1 MRFVKKRCKEL
12 ECLNAK
18 MHRGKVGYR
27 GKSSIQWRERNRTSV
42 VDMNQNSFIDK
53 VYSRFTSHFSLKRAG
68 ATHVAICDS
77 VGSYFR
83 HWCGAFTLAEVLIT
97 LGIIG
102 VVAAMTMPSLIQNY
116 QEKATVTKLK
126 KCYSL
131 VSQAYVSILN
141 DEGGSDTLQAGD
153 DLEMMEKFGKY
164 LKYQKT
170 CGRNKGCFP
179 NVTYKS
185 VTGNGYSKWE
195 DDTTDRSR
203 AILTDGTLIM
213 FNKSVITE
221 NENYIYAQIYVDIN
235 GFKGP
240 NQLGRDFF
248 YFYINPEKVVP
259 GGAKA
264 LEEKNEGQKFTKN
277 CIQQNGYACAA
288 WVIYNENMDY
298 LHCKDLSWDG
308 KHSCKEK
315 SSK

>member
-18 MHRGKVGYR
+18 MRSGKVCYR
-27 GKSSIQWRERNRTSV
+27 GKSSIQWRKGNRTSV
-42 VDMNQNSFIDK
+42 VEMNQNSFIDK
-53 VYSRFTSHFSLKRAG
+53 VYSLLTSHHSLKKA
-68 ATHVAICDS
+68 
-77 VGSYFR
+77 
-83 HWCGAFTLAEVLIT
+83 AFTLAEVLIT

-213 FNKSVITE
+213 FNKSAMWGG
-221 NENYIYAQIYVDIN
+221 NEGNYLYAQIYVDIN

-248 YFYINPEKVVP
+248 YFYINPEKIVP
-259 GGAKA
+259 AGAKA
-264 LEEKNEGQKFTKN
+264 LEEKNEDQKFTKN

>member
-12 ECLNAK
+12 ECLDAK
-18 MHRGKVGYR
+18 MRRSKVCYR
-27 GKSSIQWRERNRTSV
+27 GKSSIQWRKGNRTSV
-42 VDMNQNSFIDK
+42 VEMNQNSFIDK
-53 VYSRFTSHFSLKRAG
+53 VYSLFTSHHSFKKA
-68 ATHVAICDS
+68 
-77 VGSYFR
+77 
-83 HWCGAFTLAEVLIT
+83 AFTLAEVLIT

-195 DDTTDRSR
+195 DDTTERSR

-213 FNKSVITE
+213 FNKSAMCGG
-221 NENYIYAQIYVDIN
+221 NEGNYLYAQIYVDIN

-248 YFYINPEKVVP
+248 YFYISPEKIVP
-259 GGAKA
+259 AGAKA
-264 LEEKNEGQKFTKN
+264 LEEKNEDQKFTKN

>member
-1 MRFVKKRCKEL
+1 MRFVKKRWKEL

-18 MHRGKVGYR
+18 MRRSKVCYR
-27 GKSSIQWRERNRTSV
+27 EKSSIQWRKGNGTSV
-42 VDMNQNSFIDK
+42 VEMNQNSFIDK
-53 VYSRFTSHFSLKRAG
+53 VYSLFTSHHSLIFNDMNFSRFTSHFSLKKA
-68 ATHVAICDS
+68 
-77 VGSYFR
+77 
-83 HWCGAFTLAEVLIT
+83 AFTLAEVLIT

-170 CGRNKGCFP
+170 CGRNKGCFS

-213 FNKSVITE
+213 FNKSAMWGG
-221 NENYIYAQIYVDIN
+221 NEGNYLYAQIYVDIN

-248 YFYINPEKVVP
+248 YFYISPEKIVP
-259 GGAKA
+259 AGAKA
-264 LEEKNEGQKFTKN
+264 LEEKNEDQKFTKN

>member
-18 MHRGKVGYR
+18 MRRGKVCYR
-27 GKSSIQWRERNRTSV
+27 GKSSIQWREGNRTSV
-42 VDMNQNSFIDK
+42 VEINQNSFIDK
-53 VYSRFTSHFSLKRAG
+53 VYSLFTSHFSLKRAG

-126 KCYSL
+126 KFYSL

-185 VTGNGYSKWE
+185 VTGNGYNKWE
-195 DDTTDRSR
+195 DDTTYRSR

-213 FNKSVITE
+213 FNLNALRNNSD
-221 NENYIYAQIYVDIN
+221 NFYAQIYVDIN

-248 YFYINPEKVVP
+248 YFYISPEKIVP
-259 GGAKA
+259 GGAKV
-264 LEEKNEGQKFTKN
+264 LETIFPDQKFDEN

>member
-12 ECLNAK
+12 ECLDAK
-18 MHRGKVGYR
+18 MRSGKVCYR
-27 GKSSIQWRERNRTSV
+27 GKSSIQWRKGNRTSV
-42 VDMNQNSFIDK
+42 VEMNQNSFIDK
-53 VYSRFTSHFSLKRAG
+53 VYSLFTSHHSLIFNDMNFSRFTSHFSLKKA
-68 ATHVAICDS
+68 
-77 VGSYFR
+77 
-83 HWCGAFTLAEVLIT
+83 AFTLAEVLIT

-213 FNKSVITE
+213 FNKSAMWGG
-221 NENYIYAQIYVDIN
+221 NEGNYLYAQIYVDIN

-248 YFYINPEKVVP
+248 YFYINPEKIVP

-264 LEEKNEGQKFTKN
+264 LEEKKEDQKFTKN

>member
-18 MHRGKVGYR
+18 MRRSKVCYR
-27 GKSSIQWRERNRTSV
+27 GKSSIQWRKGNRTSV
-42 VDMNQNSFIDK
+42 VEMNQNSFIDK
-53 VYSRFTSHFSLKRAG
+53 VYLLFTSHHSLIFNDMNFSRFTSHFSLKKA
-68 ATHVAICDS
+68 
-77 VGSYFR
+77 
-83 HWCGAFTLAEVLIT
+83 AFTLAEVLIT

-213 FNKSVITE
+213 FNKSAMWGG
-221 NENYIYAQIYVDIN
+221 NEGNYLYAQIYVDIN

-248 YFYINPEKVVP
+248 YFYINPEKIVP
-259 GGAKA
+259 AGAKA
-264 LEEKNEGQKFTKN
+264 LEEKNEDQKFTKN

>member
-1 MRFVKKRCKEL
+1 MRFVKKRWKEL
-12 ECLNAK
+12 EWLNAK
-18 MHRGKVGYR
+18 MRRSKVCYR
-27 GKSSIQWRERNRTSV
+27 EKSSIQWRKGNRTSV
-42 VDMNQNSFIDK
+42 VEMNQNSFIDK
-53 VYSRFTSHFSLKRAG
+53 VYSLFTSHHSLIFNDMNFSRFTSHFSLKKA
-68 ATHVAICDS
+68 
-77 VGSYFR
+77 
-83 HWCGAFTLAEVLIT
+83 AFTLAEVLIT

-102 VVAAMTMPSLIQNY
+102 VVTAMTMPSLIQNY

-213 FNKSVITE
+213 FNKSAMWGG
-221 NENYIYAQIYVDIN
+221 NEGNYLYAQIYVDIN

-248 YFYINPEKVVP
+248 YFYISPEKIVP
-259 GGAKA
+259 AGAKA
-264 LEEKNEGQKFTKN
+264 LEEKNEDQKFTKN

>member
-12 ECLNAK
+12 ECLDAK
-18 MHRGKVGYR
+18 MRRSKVCYR
-27 GKSSIQWRERNRTSV
+27 GKSSIQWRKGNRTSV
-42 VDMNQNSFIDK
+42 VEMNQNSFIDK
-53 VYSRFTSHFSLKRAG
+53 VYSLFTSHFSFKKA
-68 ATHVAICDS
+68 
-77 VGSYFR
+77 
-83 HWCGAFTLAEVLIT
+83 AFTLAEVLIT

-213 FNKSVITE
+213 FNKSAMRVGE
-221 NENYIYAQIYVDIN
+221 GNYLYAQIYVDIN

-240 NQLGRDFF
+240 NQLGKDFF
-248 YFYINPEKVVP
+248 YFYINPEKIVP

>member
-12 ECLNAK
+12 ECLDAK
-18 MHRGKVGYR
+18 MRRGKVCYR
-27 GKSSIQWRERNRTSV
+27 GKSSIQWRKGSRTSV
-42 VDMNQNSFIDK
+42 VEMNQNSFIDK
-53 VYSRFTSHFSLKRAG
+53 VYSLLTSHHSLKKA
-68 ATHVAICDS
+68 
-77 VGSYFR
+77 
-83 HWCGAFTLAEVLIT
+83 AFTLAEVLIT

-195 DDTTDRSR
+195 NDTTDRSR

-213 FNKSVITE
+213 FNKSAMWGE
-221 NENYIYAQIYVDIN
+221 NEGNYLYAQIYVDIN

-248 YFYINPEKVVP
+248 YFYISPEKIVP
-259 GGAKA
+259 AGAKA
-264 LEEKNEGQKFTKN
+264 LEEKNEDQKFTKN

>member
-27 GKSSIQWRERNRTSV
+27 GKSSIQWRKGNRTSV
-42 VDMNQNSFIDK
+42 VEMNQNSFIDK
-53 VYSRFTSHFSLKRAG
+53 VYSLFTSHHSLKRA
-68 ATHVAICDS
+68 
-77 VGSYFR
+77 
-83 HWCGAFTLAEVLIT
+83 AFTLAEVLIT

-213 FNKSVITE
+213 FNKSAMWGG
-221 NENYIYAQIYVDIN
+221 NEGNYLYAQIYVDIN

-248 YFYINPEKVVP
+248 YFYINPEKIVP
-259 GGAKA
+259 AGAKA
-264 LEEKNEGQKFTKN
+264 LEEKNEDQKFTKN

>member
-12 ECLNAK
+12 ECLDAK
-18 MHRGKVGYR
+18 MRRSKVCYR
-27 GKSSIQWRERNRTSV
+27 GKSSIQWRKGNRTSV
-42 VDMNQNSFIDK
+42 VEMNQNSFIDK
-53 VYSRFTSHFSLKRAG
+53 VYSLFTSHFSLKKA
-68 ATHVAICDS
+68 
-77 VGSYFR
+77 
-83 HWCGAFTLAEVLIT
+83 AFTLAEVLIT

-195 DDTTDRSR
+195 DYTTDRSR

-213 FNKSVITE
+213 FNKSALWRG
-221 NENYIYAQIYVDIN
+221 NEGNYLYAQIYVDIN

-248 YFYINPEKVVP
+248 YFYINPEKIVP

>member
-1 MRFVKKRCKEL
+1 MRFVKKRCKKL
-12 ECLNAK
+12 ECLDAK
-18 MHRGKVGYR
+18 MRSSKVCYR
-27 GKSSIQWRERNRTSV
+27 EKSSIQWREGNRTSIG
-42 VDMNQNSFIDK
+42 DMNQNSFIDK
-53 VYSRFTSHFSLKRAG
+53 VYSLFTSHHSLIFNDMNFSRFTSHFSLKKA
-68 ATHVAICDS
+68 
-77 VGSYFR
+77 
-83 HWCGAFTLAEVLIT
+83 AFTLAEVLIT

-213 FNKSVITE
+213 FNKSAMWGG
-221 NENYIYAQIYVDIN
+221 NEGNYLYAQIYVDIN

-248 YFYINPEKVVP
+248 YFYISPEKIVP
-259 GGAKA
+259 AGAKA
-264 LEEKNEGQKFTKN
+264 LEEKNEDQKFTKN

>member
-18 MHRGKVGYR
+18 MRRGKVCYR
-27 GKSSIQWRERNRTSV
+27 GKSSIQWRKGNRTSV
-42 VDMNQNSFIDK
+42 VEMNQNSFIDK
-53 VYSRFTSHFSLKRAG
+53 VYSLFTSHHSLIFNDMNFSRFTSHFSLKKA
-68 ATHVAICDS
+68 
-77 VGSYFR
+77 
-83 HWCGAFTLAEVLIT
+83 AFTLAEVLIT

-213 FNKSVITE
+213 FNKSAMWGG
-221 NENYIYAQIYVDIN
+221 NEGNYLYAQIYVDIN

-248 YFYINPEKVVP
+248 YFYINPEKIVP
-259 GGAKA
+259 AGAKA
-264 LEEKNEGQKFTKN
+264 LEEKNEDQKFTKN

>member
-1 MRFVKKRCKEL
+1 MRFVKKRWKEL

-18 MHRGKVGYR
+18 MRRSKVCYR
-27 GKSSIQWRERNRTSV
+27 EKSSIQWRKGNRTSV
-42 VDMNQNSFIDK
+42 VEMNQNSFIDK
-53 VYSRFTSHFSLKRAG
+53 VYSLFTSHHSLKRA
-68 ATHVAICDS
+68 
-77 VGSYFR
+77 
-83 HWCGAFTLAEVLIT
+83 AFTLAEVLIT

-195 DDTTDRSR
+195 DYTTDRSR

-213 FNKSVITE
+213 FNKSALWRG
-221 NENYIYAQIYVDIN
+221 NEGNYLYAQIYVDIN

-248 YFYINPEKVVP
+248 YFYINPEKIVP

>member
-12 ECLNAK
+12 ECLDAK
-18 MHRGKVGYR
+18 MRRSKVCYR
-27 GKSSIQWRERNRTSV
+27 GKSSIQWRKGNRTSV
-42 VDMNQNSFIDK
+42 VEMNQNSFIDK
-53 VYSRFTSHFSLKRAG
+53 VYSLFTSHHSLIFNDMNFSRFTSHFSLKKA
-68 ATHVAICDS
+68 
-77 VGSYFR
+77 
-83 HWCGAFTLAEVLIT
+83 AFTLAEVLIT

-213 FNKSVITE
+213 FNKSAMWGG
-221 NENYIYAQIYVDIN
+221 NEGNYLYAQIYVDIN

-248 YFYINPEKVVP
+248 YFYISPEKIVP
-259 GGAKA
+259 AGAKA
-264 LEEKNEGQKFTKN
+264 LEEKNEDQKFTKN

>member
-18 MHRGKVGYR
+18 MRRSKVCYR
-27 GKSSIQWRERNRTSV
+27 EKSSIQWREGNRTSIG
-42 VDMNQNSFIDK
+42 DMNQPPFSHK
-53 VYSRFTSHFSLKRAG
+53 VYSLFTSHFSLKKA
-68 ATHVAICDS
+68 
-77 VGSYFR
+77 
-83 HWCGAFTLAEVLIT
+83 AFTLAEVLIT

-213 FNKSVITE
+213 FNLNALRNNSD
-221 NENYIYAQIYVDIN
+221 NFYAQIYVDIN

-248 YFYINPEKVVP
+248 YFYISTEKIVP
-259 GGAKA
+259 GGAKV
-264 LEEKNEGQKFTKN
+264 LETIFPDQKFYEN

-308 KHSCKEK
+308 KHSCKEN

>member
-1 MRFVKKRCKEL
+1 MKFVKKRCKKL
-12 ECLNAK
+12 ECLDAK
-18 MHRGKVGYR
+18 MRSGKVDYR
-27 GKSSIQWRERNRTSV
+27 GKSSIQRRKGNRTSV
-42 VDMNQNSFIDK
+42 VKMNQNSFIDK
-53 VYSRFTSHFSLKRAG
+53 VYSLFTSQFSLKKA
-68 ATHVAICDS
+68 
-77 VGSYFR
+77 
-83 HWCGAFTLAEVLIT
+83 AFTLAEVLIT

-153 DLEMMEKFGKY
+153 DFEMMEKFGKY

-185 VTGNGYSKWE
+185 VTGNGYNKWE

-213 FNKSVITE
+213 FNKNAMWRDE
-221 NENYIYAQIYVDIN
+221 GNYLYAQIYVDIN

-248 YFYINPEKVVP
+248 YFYISPEKIVP
-259 GGAKA
+259 AGAKA
-264 LEEKNEGQKFTKN
+264 LEEKNEDQKFTKN

>member
-12 ECLNAK
+12 ECLDAK
-18 MHRGKVGYR
+18 MRSGKVCYR
-27 GKSSIQWRERNRTSV
+27 GKSSIQWRKGNRTSV
-42 VDMNQNSFIDK
+42 VEMNQNSFIDK
-53 VYSRFTSHFSLKRAG
+53 VYSLFTSHHSLIFNDMNFSRFTSHFSLKKA
-68 ATHVAICDS
+68 
-77 VGSYFR
+77 
-83 HWCGAFTLAEVLIT
+83 AFTLAEVLIT

-195 DDTTDRSR
+195 DDTTNRSR

-213 FNKSVITE
+213 FNKSAMWGG
-221 NENYIYAQIYVDIN
+221 NEGNYLYAQIYVDIN

-248 YFYINPEKVVP
+248 YFYISPEKIVP
-259 GGAKA
+259 AGAKA
-264 LEEKNEGQKFTKN
+264 LEEKNEDQKFTKN

>member
-12 ECLNAK
+12 ECLDAK
-18 MHRGKVGYR
+18 MRRSKVCYR
-27 GKSSIQWRERNRTSV
+27 EKSSIQWREGNRTSIG
-42 VDMNQNSFIDK
+42 DMNQNSFIDK
-53 VYSRFTSHFSLKRAG
+53 VYSLFTSHFSFKKA
-68 ATHVAICDS
+68 
-77 VGSYFR
+77 
-83 HWCGAFTLAEVLIT
+83 AFTLAEVLIT

-195 DDTTDRSR
+195 DYTTDRSR

-213 FNKSVITE
+213 FNFNALKNNSD
-221 NENYIYAQIYVDIN
+221 NFYAQIYVDIN

-248 YFYINPEKVVP
+248 YFYINPEKIVP
-259 GGAKA
+259 GGAKV
-264 LEEKNEGQKFTKN
+264 LETIFPDQKFDEN

-298 LHCKDLSWDG
+298 LHCKNLSWDG

>member
-18 MHRGKVGYR
+18 MRRSKVCYR
-27 GKSSIQWRERNRTSV
+27 GKSSIQWRKGNRTSV
-42 VDMNQNSFIDK
+42 VEMNQNSFIDK
-53 VYSRFTSHFSLKRAG
+53 VYSLFTSHFSLKKA
-68 ATHVAICDS
+68 
-77 VGSYFR
+77 
-83 HWCGAFTLAEVLIT
+83 AFTLAEVLIT

-248 YFYINPEKVVP
+248 YFYINPEKIVP
-259 GGAKA
+259 AGAKA
-264 LEEKNEGQKFTKN
+264 LEEKNEDQKFTKN

>member
-12 ECLNAK
+12 ECLDAK
-18 MHRGKVGYR
+18 MRRGKVCYE
-27 GKSSIQWRERNRTSV
+27 KSSLRAIAKQSREIKPSPAFVT
-42 VDMNQNSFIDK
+42 FAHA
-53 VYSRFTSHFSLKRAG
+53 HFSLRKAG
-68 ATHVAICDS
+68 ATHVALCDS

-195 DDTTDRSR
+195 DDTTYRSR

-213 FNKSVITE
+213 FNFNALVNNSD
-221 NENYIYAQIYVDIN
+221 NFYAQIYVDIN

-248 YFYINPEKVVP
+248 YFYISPEKIVP
-259 GGAKA
+259 AGAKA
-264 LEEKNEGQKFTKN
+264 LEEKNEDQKFTKN

>member
-12 ECLNAK
+12 ECLDAK
-18 MHRGKVGYR
+18 MRRSKVCYR
-27 GKSSIQWRERNRTSV
+27 GKSSIQWRKGSRTSV
-42 VDMNQNSFIDK
+42 GDMNQHPFSHK
-53 VYSRFTSHFSLKRAG
+53 VFSRFTSHFSLKKA
-68 ATHVAICDS
+68 
-77 VGSYFR
+77 
-83 HWCGAFTLAEVLIT
+83 AFTLAEVLIT

-195 DDTTDRSR
+195 DYTTDRSR

-248 YFYINPEKVVP
+248 YFYINPEKIVP
-259 GGAKA
+259 AGAKA
-264 LEEKNEGQKFTKN
+264 LEEKNEDQKFTKN

>member
-12 ECLNAK
+12 ECLNTK
-18 MHRGKVGYR
+18 MRRSKVGYE
-27 GKSSIQWRERNRTSV
+27 KSLLRAIAKQSSEIKPSPAFVT
-42 VDMNQNSFIDK
+42 FAHA
-53 VYSRFTSHFSLKRAG
+53 HFSLRK
-68 ATHVAICDS
+68 I
-77 VGSYFR
+77 
-83 HWCGAFTLAEVLIT
+83 AFTLAEVLIT

-126 KCYSL
+126 KFYSL

-213 FNKSVITE
+213 FNKSAMWGG
-221 NENYIYAQIYVDIN
+221 NEGNYLYAQIYVDIN

-248 YFYINPEKVVP
+248 YFYINPEKIVP
-259 GGAKA
+259 AGAKA
-264 LEEKNEGQKFTKN
+264 LEEKNEDQKFTKN

>member
-18 MHRGKVGYR
+18 MRRSKVCYR
-27 GKSSIQWRERNRTSV
+27 GKSSIQWRKGSRTSFV
-42 VDMNQNSFIDK
+42 EMNQNSFIDK
-53 VYSRFTSHFSLKRAG
+53 VYSLFTSHHSLKKA
-68 ATHVAICDS
+68 
-77 VGSYFR
+77 
-83 HWCGAFTLAEVLIT
+83 AFTLAEVLIT

-102 VVAAMTMPSLIQNY
+102 VVAAITMPSLIQNY

-213 FNKSVITE
+213 FNKSAMWGG
-221 NENYIYAQIYVDIN
+221 NEGNYLYAQIYVDIN

-248 YFYINPEKVVP
+248 YFYINPEKIVP
-259 GGAKA
+259 AGAKA
-264 LEEKNEGQKFTKN
+264 LEEKNEDKKFTKN

>member
-12 ECLNAK
+12 ECLDAK
-18 MHRGKVGYR
+18 MRRSKVCYR
-27 GKSSIQWRERNRTSV
+27 EKSSIQWKKGNRTSV
-42 VDMNQNSFIDK
+42 VEMNQNSFIDK
-53 VYSRFTSHFSLKRAG
+53 VYSLFTSHHSLIFNDMNFSLKKA
-68 ATHVAICDS
+68 
-77 VGSYFR
+77 
-83 HWCGAFTLAEVLIT
+83 AFTLAEVLIT

-102 VVAAMTMPSLIQNY
+102 VVTAMTMPSLIQNY

-213 FNKSVITE
+213 FNKSAMWGG
-221 NENYIYAQIYVDIN
+221 NEGNYLYAQIYVDIN

-248 YFYINPEKVVP
+248 YFYISPEKIVP

-264 LEEKNEGQKFTKN
+264 LEEKKEDQKFTKN

>member
-12 ECLNAK
+12 ECLDAK
-18 MHRGKVGYR
+18 MRRSKVCYR
-27 GKSSIQWRERNRTSV
+27 GKSSIQWRKGNRTSV
-42 VDMNQNSFIDK
+42 VEMNQNSFIDK
-53 VYSRFTSHFSLKRAG
+53 VYSLFTSHHSFKKA
-68 ATHVAICDS
+68 
-77 VGSYFR
+77 
-83 HWCGAFTLAEVLIT
+83 AFTLAEVLIT

-213 FNKSVITE
+213 FNKSAMWGG
-221 NENYIYAQIYVDIN
+221 NEGNYLYAQIYVDIN

-248 YFYINPEKVVP
+248 YFYISPEKIVP
-259 GGAKA
+259 AGAKA
-264 LEEKNEGQKFTKN
+264 LEEKNEDQKFTKN

>member
-1 MRFVKKRCKEL
+1 MRFIKKRCKEL
-12 ECLNAK
+12 ECLDAK
-18 MHRGKVGYR
+18 MRRSKVGYR
-27 GKSSIQWRERNRTSV
+27 GKSSIQWRKGNRASV
-42 VDMNQNSFIDK
+42 VEMNQNSFIDK
-53 VYSRFTSHFSLKRAG
+53 VYSLFTFHFSFKKA
-68 ATHVAICDS
+68 
-77 VGSYFR
+77 
-83 HWCGAFTLAEVLIT
+83 AFTLAEVLIT

-102 VVAAMTMPSLIQNY
+102 VVVAMTMPSLIQNY

-248 YFYINPEKVVP
+248 YFYINPEKIVP
-259 GGAKA
+259 AGAKA
-264 LEEKNEGQKFTKN
+264 LEEKNEDQKFTKN

>member
-1 MRFVKKRCKEL
+1 MRFVKKRWKEL
-12 ECLNAK
+12 ECLDAK
-18 MHRGKVGYR
+18 MRRSKVCYR
-27 GKSSIQWRERNRTSV
+27 GKSSIQWRKGNRTSV
-42 VDMNQNSFIDK
+42 VEMNQNSFIDK
-53 VYSRFTSHFSLKRAG
+53 VYSLFTSHFSFKKA
-68 ATHVAICDS
+68 
-77 VGSYFR
+77 
-83 HWCGAFTLAEVLIT
+83 AFTLAEVLIT

-248 YFYINPEKVVP
+248 YFYINPEKIVP
-259 GGAKA
+259 AGAKA
-264 LEEKNEGQKFTKN
+264 LEEKNEDQKFTKN

>member
-1 MRFVKKRCKEL
+1 MRFVKKRCKKL

-18 MHRGKVGYR
+18 MRSGKVCYR
-27 GKSSIQWRERNRTSV
+27 GKSSIQWRKGNRTSV
-42 VDMNQNSFIDK
+42 VEMNQNSFIDK
-53 VYSRFTSHFSLKRAG
+53 VYSLFTSHHSLIFNDMNFSRFTSHFSLKKA
-68 ATHVAICDS
+68 
-77 VGSYFR
+77 
-83 HWCGAFTLAEVLIT
+83 AFTLAEVLIT

-185 VTGNGYSKWE
+185 VTGNGYNKWE

-213 FNKSVITE
+213 FNKNAMWG
-221 NENYIYAQIYVDIN
+221 NEGNYLYAQIYVDIN

-248 YFYINPEKVVP
+248 YFYISPEKIVP
-259 GGAKA
+259 AGAKA
-264 LEEKNEGQKFTKN
+264 LEEKNEDQKFTKN

>member
-1 MRFVKKRCKEL
+1 MRFVKKRCKKL
-12 ECLNAK
+12 ECLDAK
-18 MHRGKVGYR
+18 MRSGKVDYR
-27 GKSSIQWRERNRTSV
+27 GKSSIQRRKGNRTSV
-42 VDMNQNSFIDK
+42 VKMNQNSFIDK
-53 VYSRFTSHFSLKRAG
+53 VYSLFTSQFSLKKA
-68 ATHVAICDS
+68 
-77 VGSYFR
+77 
-83 HWCGAFTLAEVLIT
+83 AFTLAEVLIT

-185 VTGNGYSKWE
+185 VTGNGYNKWE

-213 FNKSVITE
+213 FNKNAMWGG
-221 NENYIYAQIYVDIN
+221 NEGNYLYAQIYVDIN

-248 YFYINPEKVVP
+248 YFYINPEKIVP
-259 GGAKA
+259 AGAKA
-264 LEEKNEGQKFTKN
+264 LEEKNEDQKFTKN

>member
-1 MRFVKKRCKEL
+1 MRFVKKRWKEL

-18 MHRGKVGYR
+18 MRSGKVCYR
-27 GKSSIQWRERNRTSV
+27 GKSSIQWRKGNRTSV
-42 VDMNQNSFIDK
+42 VEMNQNSFIDK
-53 VYSRFTSHFSLKRAG
+53 VYSLFTSHHSLKKA
-68 ATHVAICDS
+68 
-77 VGSYFR
+77 
-83 HWCGAFTLAEVLIT
+83 AFTLAEVLIT

-213 FNKSVITE
+213 FNKSAMRGG
-221 NENYIYAQIYVDIN
+221 NEGNYLYAQIYVDIN

-248 YFYINPEKVVP
+248 YFYINPEKIVP
-259 GGAKA
+259 AGAKA
-264 LEEKNEGQKFTKN
+264 LEEKNEDQKFTKN

>member
-12 ECLNAK
+12 ECLDAK
-18 MHRGKVGYR
+18 MRRSKVCYR
-27 GKSSIQWRERNRTSV
+27 GKSSIQWRKGNRTSV
-42 VDMNQNSFIDK
+42 VEMNQNSFIDK
-53 VYSRFTSHFSLKRAG
+53 VYSLFTSHFSLKKA
-68 ATHVAICDS
+68 
-77 VGSYFR
+77 
-83 HWCGAFTLAEVLIT
+83 AFTLAEVLIT

-102 VVAAMTMPSLIQNY
+102 VVTAMTMPSLIQNY

-185 VTGNGYSKWE
+185 VTGNDYNKWE
-195 DDTTDRSR
+195 DYTTDRSR

-213 FNKSVITE
+213 FNKNGIWVGE
-221 NENYIYAQIYVDIN
+221 GNYLYAQIYVDIN

-240 NQLGRDFF
+240 NQLGKDFF
-248 YFYINPEKVVP
+248 YFYINPEKIVP

-264 LEEKNEGQKFTKN
+264 LEEKNEAQKFTKN

>member
-12 ECLNAK
+12 ECLDAK
-18 MHRGKVGYR
+18 MRRSKVCYR
-27 GKSSIQWRERNRTSV
+27 GKSSIQWREGNRTSV
-42 VDMNQNSFIDK
+42 VEMNQNSFIDK
-53 VYSRFTSHFSLKRAG
+53 VYSLFTSHHSLIFNDMNFSRFTSHFSLKKA
-68 ATHVAICDS
+68 
-77 VGSYFR
+77 
-83 HWCGAFTLAEVLIT
+83 AFTLAEVLIT

-126 KCYSL
+126 KFYSL

-141 DEGGSDTLQAGD
+141 DEGGSDTLQAGN

-185 VTGNGYSKWE
+185 VTGNGYNKWE
-195 DDTTDRSR
+195 DDTTYRSR

-213 FNKSVITE
+213 FNFNALVNNSD
-221 NENYIYAQIYVDIN
+221 NFYAQIYVDIN

-248 YFYINPEKVVP
+248 YFYISPEKIVP
-259 GGAKA
+259 GGAKV
-264 LEEKNEGQKFTKN
+264 LEAIFPDQKFDEN

>member
-12 ECLNAK
+12 ECLDAK
-18 MHRGKVGYR
+18 MRRGKVCYR
-27 GKSSIQWRERNRTSV
+27 GKSSIKWRKGSRTSV
-42 VDMNQNSFIDK
+42 VEMNQNSFIDK
-53 VYSRFTSHFSLKRAG
+53 VYSLLTSHHSLKKA
-68 ATHVAICDS
+68 
-77 VGSYFR
+77 
-83 HWCGAFTLAEVLIT
+83 AFTLAEVLIT

-213 FNKSVITE
+213 FNKSAMRVGE
-221 NENYIYAQIYVDIN
+221 ENYLYAQIYVDIN

-240 NQLGRDFF
+240 NQLGKDFF
-248 YFYINPEKVVP
+248 YFYINPEKIVP

>member
-12 ECLNAK
+12 ECLDAK
-18 MHRGKVGYR
+18 MRSGKVCYR
-27 GKSSIQWRERNRTSV
+27 GKSSIQWRKGNRTSV
-42 VDMNQNSFIDK
+42 VEMNQNSFIDK
-53 VYSRFTSHFSLKRAG
+53 VYSLFTSHHSLIFNDMNFSRFTSHFSLKKA
-68 ATHVAICDS
+68 
-77 VGSYFR
+77 
-83 HWCGAFTLAEVLIT
+83 AFTLAEVLIT

-185 VTGNGYSKWE
+185 VTGNGYNKWE

-203 AILTDGTLIM
+203 AVLTDGTLIM
-213 FNKSVITE
+213 FNKSAMWGG
-221 NENYIYAQIYVDIN
+221 NEGNYLYAQIYVDIN

-248 YFYINPEKVVP
+248 YFYISPEKIVP
-259 GGAKA
+259 AGAKA
-264 LEEKNEGQKFTKN
+264 LEEKNEDQKFTKN

-308 KHSCKEK
+308 KHFCKEK

>member
-12 ECLNAK
+12 ECLDAK
-18 MHRGKVGYR
+18 MRRSKVCYR
-27 GKSSIQWRERNRTSV
+27 GKSSIQWRKGNRTSV
-42 VDMNQNSFIDK
+42 VEMNQNSFIDK
-53 VYSRFTSHFSLKRAG
+53 VYSLFTSHFSFKKA
-68 ATHVAICDS
+68 
-77 VGSYFR
+77 
-83 HWCGAFTLAEVLIT
+83 AFTLAEVLIT

-185 VTGNGYSKWE
+185 VTGNGYNKWE
-195 DDTTDRSR
+195 DDTTYRSR

-213 FNKSVITE
+213 FNLNALRNNSD
-221 NENYIYAQIYVDIN
+221 NFYAQIYVDIN

-248 YFYINPEKVVP
+248 YFYINPEKIVP
-259 GGAKA
+259 AGAKA
-264 LEEKNEGQKFTKN
+264 LEEKNEDQKFTKN

>member
-1 MRFVKKRCKEL
+1 MRFIKKRCKEL
-12 ECLNAK
+12 ECLDAK
-18 MHRGKVGYR
+18 MRRSKVGYR
-27 GKSSIQWRERNRTSV
+27 GKSSIQWREGNRTSFV
-42 VDMNQNSFIDK
+42 EMNQNSFIDK
-53 VYSRFTSHFSLKRAG
+53 VYSLFTSHHSLKRA
-68 ATHVAICDS
+68 
-77 VGSYFR
+77 
-83 HWCGAFTLAEVLIT
+83 AFTLAEVLIT

-126 KCYSL
+126 KFYSL

-185 VTGNGYSKWE
+185 VTGNGYNKWE
-195 DDTTDRSR
+195 DDTTYRSR

-213 FNKSVITE
+213 FNLNALRNNSD
-221 NENYIYAQIYVDIN
+221 NFYAQIYVDIN

-248 YFYINPEKVVP
+248 YFYISPEKIVP
-259 GGAKA
+259 GGAKV
-264 LEEKNEGQKFTKN
+264 LETIFPDQKFDEN

>member
-12 ECLNAK
+12 ECLDAK
-18 MHRGKVGYR
+18 MRRSKVCYR
-27 GKSSIQWRERNRTSV
+27 GKSSIQWRKGNRTSV
-42 VDMNQNSFIDK
+42 IEMNQNSFIDK
-53 VYSRFTSHFSLKRAG
+53 VYPLFTSHHSLIFNDMNFSRFTSRFSLKKA
-68 ATHVAICDS
+68 
-77 VGSYFR
+77 
-83 HWCGAFTLAEVLIT
+83 AFTLAEVLIT

-185 VTGNGYSKWE
+185 VTGNGYNKWE

-203 AILTDGTLIM
+203 AVLTDGTLIM
-213 FNKSVITE
+213 FNKSAMWRG
-221 NENYIYAQIYVDIN
+221 NEGNYLYAQIYVDIN

-248 YFYINPEKVVP
+248 YFYINPEKIVP
-259 GGAKA
+259 AGAKA
-264 LEEKNEGQKFTKN
+264 LEEKNEDQKFTKN